1 MAVAGT
7 SFDRSFPLELDA
19 QHRSAFAKAGDRNGQ
34 PYVFKIKGWPFWWW
48 MRNASEVSLRAV
60 SEADSPGVLRLLWSA
75 AESQRTCLRANV
87 IWRPRPTGRRLGA
100 ARYHL
105 SLQRTISIK
114 ASKLHSIPI
123 CLSNLKDK
131 KFDFF
136 SKTPCI
142 FFERCYYYSCG

>member
-60 SEADSPGVLRLLWSA
+60 SEADSPGVLRLLWSDGEKPKNMFESESFRIRFPVRGRFGFASARFSLCSVGTGLCFGEDCMKA
-75 AESQRTCLRANV
+75 AC
-87 IWRPRPTGRRLGA
+87 
-100 ARYHL
+100 
-105 SLQRTISIK
+105 
-114 ASKLHSIPI
+114 
-123 CLSNLKDK
+123 C
-131 KFDFF
+131 F
-136 SKTPCI
+136 
-142 FFERCYYYSCG
+142 

>member
-48 MRNASEVSLRAV
+48 MRNASDVSLRAV

-75 AESQRTCLRANV
+75 AESQRTCLRAN
-87 IWRPRPTGRRLGA
+87 
-100 ARYHL
+100 
-105 SLQRTISIK
+105 
-114 ASKLHSIPI
+114 
-123 CLSNLKDK
+123 
-131 KFDFF
+131 
-136 SKTPCI
+136 
-142 FFERCYYYSCG
+142 

>member
-48 MRNASEVSLRAV
+48 MRNASDVSLRAV

-75 AESQRTCLRANV
+75 AESRRTCLRVNEV
-87 IWRPRPTGRRLGA
+87 PLPSEGRFGA
-100 ARYHL
+100 DAR
-105 SLQRTISIK
+105 
-114 ASKLHSIPI
+114 API
-123 CLSNLKDK
+123 ITFSVFTQNNPFPKD
-131 KFDFF
+131 F
-136 SKTPCI
+136 SK
-142 FFERCYYYSCG
+142 ERGV